1 MAPGECTLIVEPS
14 RKSKRKIAAW
24 TTWRRSWLVL
34 VYFLWLIW
42 EGLTTRSRARRWVT
56 ALKKLLVTGWMK
68 EVPGV
73 QCLWNKYAEDGLQN
87 GGFSFVKE
95 FMDGLLSGSCEIHF
109 HFWHNRWRESCF
121 TTISFSLRS
130 LCFLFQFFFCLLK
143 FSLLLHNEKVEAR
156 LAGGS

>member
-1 MAPGECTLIVEPS
+1 
-14 RKSKRKIAAW
+14 
-24 TTWRRSWLVL
+24 
-34 VYFLWLIW
+34 
-42 EGLTTRSRARRWVT
+42 
-56 ALKKLLVTGWMK
+56 MK

-109 HFWHNRWRESCF
+109 HFGHNRWRESCF

-130 LCFLFQFFFCLLK
+130 LCFLFQFFFGLLK
-143 FSLLLHNEKVEAR
+143 FSLLLHNEKVEVSPGRAQLR
-156 LAGGS
+156 IRSVGTKNTNATKTNHSRSQKHFLYIRVSLSFFSYSNSIKIV